1 MKDFV
6 NNSIDLN
13 DLPDFESVHLEI
25 SEKNYFKKM
34 VMQWAIFC
42 LVYSLILLAL
52 MNAKWG
58 IPIWIFKLSSFF
70 AFSFVLIGVFL
81 SFKRYKSIGYA
92 LRQKDVIF
100 QRGWLIKKTTVIPFN
115 RIQHV
120 ASKQSFL
127 DKKLGLAVLRIYT
140 AGGSGSDISIVGL
153 LPKEALK
160 IKEFIIQLIDAEE
173 RTK

>member
-6 NNSIDLN
+6 NNSIDLD
-13 DLPDFESVHLEI
+13 DLPDFESVYLKG
-25 SEKNYFKKM
+25 SVKTYFKKM
-34 VMQWAIFC
+34 VLQWAIFC

-52 MNAKWG
+52 VNLNWG
-58 IPIWIFKLSSFF
+58 IPIWVFKISSLF
-70 AFSFVLIGVFL
+70 AFFLVLLGVFL
-81 SFKRYKSIGYA
+81 SFKRYRSIGYA

-100 QRGWLIKKTTVIPFN
+100 QRGWLMKKTTVIPFN

-153 LPKEALK
+153 LPEEALK

-173 RTK
+173 RTE